1 MPAFSLL
8 PLESLAEAVGGA
20 GLFIFGMKTMSEGI
34 QRLAGNRFKSL
45 LGKAV
50 ANRFSAALLGTCL
63 SSILQSSSSAS
74 ILVVGFLNAGL
85 LSLYQALAILLGT
98 AAGSAVAVQFIAFQS
113 SSFALIAIFAGIL
126 LKSLSKRR
134 ALADCGE
141 LLLGAGL
148 LFLGL
153 RIMESGLVPISQ
165 TAIIRSLNHY
175 VFAWSISAVF
185 FGALITFATQS
196 VSIATGIIIA
206 FCGSGLISF
215 TDAVGMVIGGNLGIA
230 FITVFA
236 AMGGAATAKR
246 AAAINLL
253 INFMAI
259 IIAIACFPLLIK
271 AVVYISPAWEQ
282 MPAEILAPAQIAA
295 GKIYLPR
302 LIANSHTLYS
312 ILMLL
317 IFLPFI
323 GFFARSRS
331 LNGKSHDFSS
341 HPAFLDKRVLNTP
354 SIAML
359 QAKSELNRMSVIAAS
374 MYDNLVH
381 LFYRF
386 DPRTIRKIV
395 AVEETLD
402 TLQKDISN
410 FLVLLSRQNLDADNS
425 ARIPVMLQLVNQ
437 IERLGDLNI
446 KLLAAMQR
454 KKLER
459 INFSIHA
466 MTDLKQLAA
475 AVGELVQLV
484 DLQSPFPEE
493 SAARIA
499 DLRKNIGEISEA
511 ALDGHVKRM
520 KSGQCTVEA
529 GLLYNDLITALLNI
543 AACSTNIITTSGSLL

>member
-1 MPAFSLL
+1 MT
-8 PLESLAEAVGGA
+8 SLAEAVGGG

-63 SSILQSSSSAS
+63 SSVLQSSSSAS

-113 SSFALIAIFAGIL
+113 SSFPLIAIFIGIL
-126 LKSLSKRR
+126 LKSFSNRR
-134 ALADCGE
+134 SLVNSGE

-165 TAIIRSLNHY
+165 SAIIRSLNDY
-175 VFAWSISAVF
+175 VSAWKISAVF
-185 FGALITFATQS
+185 FGALITFTTQS

-215 TDAVGMVIGGNLGIA
+215 ADAVGMVIGGNLGIA
-230 FITVFA
+230 FITIIA
-236 AMGGAATAKR
+236 AMGGAATARR
-246 AAAINLL
+246 AALINLL

-259 IIAIACFPLLIK
+259 IIALVCFPLFIK
-271 AVVYISPAWEQ
+271 AVTYISPVWEQ
-282 MPAEILAPAQIAA
+282 MPTNDLISPPLLS
-295 GKIYLPR
+295 GKNYFAR

-312 ILMLL
+312 ILMLMV
-317 IFLPFI
+317 FLPFI

-331 LNGKSHDFSS
+331 FSGIAGDLSS

-359 QAKSELNRMSVIAAS
+359 QARSELNRMSVLAAA
-374 MYDNLVH
+374 MYDDLVH

-386 DPRTIRKIV
+386 DARTVKKIV
-395 AVEETLD
+395 GVEDTLD
-402 TLQKDISN
+402 SLQKETSN
-410 FLVLLSRQNLDADNS
+410 FLVLLSRRDLDNDIS

-437 IERLGDLNI
+437 IEHLGDLNV
-446 KLLAAMQR
+446 KLLSCMQ
-454 KKLER
+454 KKKAER
-459 INFSIHA
+459 SHFSINA
-466 MTDLKQLAA
+466 MTDLKRLAA
-475 AVGELVQLV
+475 AVGDIVQLV
-484 DLQSPFPEE
+484 DLQNVSSDE
-493 SAARIA
+493 SVATANRLLL
-499 DLRKNIGEISEA
+499 DIGEISDA
-511 ALDGHVKRM
+511 ALAGHVKRM
-520 KSGQCTVEA
+520 KTGHCSVEA
-529 GLLYNDLITALLNI
+529 GFLYNDMITVLTNI
-543 AACSTNIITTSGSLL
+543 ADCSANIITTGSSLQ